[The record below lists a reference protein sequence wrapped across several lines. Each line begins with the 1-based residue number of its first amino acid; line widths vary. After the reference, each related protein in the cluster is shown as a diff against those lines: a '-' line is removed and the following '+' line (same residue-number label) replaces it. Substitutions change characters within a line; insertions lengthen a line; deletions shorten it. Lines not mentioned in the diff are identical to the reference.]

1 MLPGLKLTGK
11 NGRNRLGEYPNP
23 RRNRESER
31 GRNQEGRRKYK
42 EEKREQ
48 RKKTEGERKKLL
60 GEGRWSHRGEGVTI
74 FTSSAEAEWRQSPPW
89 EPHGHSISSSKAK
102 LSPISEIMMR
112 CISDEEYS
120 QLNVPAPKRTSNYI
134 CTPESSHRPRVISYY
149 EKCFCNISPYPLSSK

>member
-23 RRNRESER
+23 RRNGESER

-48 RKKTEGERKKLL
+48 ERNKTEGERKKLL

-74 FTSSAEAEWRQSPPW
+74 FQLSRSRMETKSTMGTPWPFRLQLQSKD
-89 EPHGHSISSSKAK
+89 ISH
-102 LSPISEIMMR
+102 LR
-112 CISDEEYS
+112 NHDEMHI
-120 QLNVPAPKRTSNYI
+120 R
-134 CTPESSHRPRVISYY
+134 
-149 EKCFCNISPYPLSSK
+149 